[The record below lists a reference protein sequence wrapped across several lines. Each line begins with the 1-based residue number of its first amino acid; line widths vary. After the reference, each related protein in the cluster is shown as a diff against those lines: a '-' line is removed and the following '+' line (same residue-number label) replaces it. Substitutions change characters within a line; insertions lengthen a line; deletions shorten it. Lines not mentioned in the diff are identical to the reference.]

1 MEEHSHSD
9 KKEVETDGGAYD
21 DHDDHDEDEDEDDVV
36 EDEEEDV
43 FAQPADCQ

>member
-21 DHDDHDEDEDEDDVV
+21 DHDDHDEDEDDVV